1 MQQPAIHGLLE
12 EEGELEI
19 LGDHKGRVL
28 LVVLP
33 RVIGRCVVDSAPRE
47 PAAPLI
53 DGYHDTAIHKLDRY
67 TPPLVIEDI
76 GAIHSQQE
84 PQNPP
89 LYPWDREIEAV
100 TFVKIPG
107 HDPLKKV
114 IRDNNLVRLVNHPV
128 LIEYQLVKFEGVIWA
143 YLLLIAA
150 GNHRRQ
156 HAIDA
161 MGYPSELVSG
171 VVVTDENRQVGINHP
186 VINALRHR
194 VIRSKKR
201 PQIVI
206 VVVLRIHIRP
216 DDIVQHATPL
226 LRSRHP
232 TRYKNN

>member
-12 EEGELEI
+12 ENGELEI

-33 RVIGRCVVDSAPRE
+33 GVIGRCVVDSAPCE
-47 PAAPLI
+47 LPPPLI
-53 DGYHDTAIHKLDRY
+53 DGNHDTAIHKLDRD
-67 TPPLVIEDI
+67 TPSLVVEDI
-76 GAIHSQQE
+76 GAIYSQQE
-84 PQNPP
+84 PQNTP
-89 LYPWDREIEAV
+89 LYPWNREIEAV

-114 IRDNNLVRLVNHPV
+114 IGDNNLVRLVNHPV
-128 LIEYQLVKFEGVIWA
+128 LIECQLVKFESVIWA
-143 YLLLIAA
+143 YLLLFAA

-161 MGYPSELVSG
+161 MGNPSELISG
-171 VVVTDENRQVGINHP
+171 VVVTDKNRQVGINHP

-216 DDIVQHATPL
+216 DDIVQHAMPL